1 LTQQSFREA
10 KYIVEGKI
18 RFGVWAFLGYNK
30 PMSALWNNLF
40 YEPIYNLLI
49 FIVNNITFGDVGFA
63 VILVTLV
70 VKLILS
76 PLTLKSTKNQV
87 LMKKMEPELNQI
99 KKDFPNKEDQ
109 AKKTMELYKKYK
121 TNPMSGCLVVLLQ
134 MPVIFALYYVF
145 YKGLSINTEII
156 YPFIQIPETLNTN
169 FLGILDLGQKSLFL
183 GVVTGFTQFIQGY
196 LSSKKKKEKDIEV
209 VKEIPKEN
217 TAPSFQDQISKSM
230 QMNIKY
236 FLPILI
242 GFIAWKISAAV
253 ALYWIVSNIFNIIQ
267 ESIIRRRLLEN

>member
-1 LTQQSFREA
+1 
-10 KYIVEGKI
+10 
-18 RFGVWAFLGYNK
+18 
-30 PMSALWNNLF
+30 MSALWNNLF

-134 MPVIFALYYVF
+134 MPIIFALYYVF
-145 YKGLSINTEII
+145 YKGLSVNTEII

-196 LSSKKKKEKDIEV
+196 LSSKKKKEKDLEV

-242 GFIAWKISAAV
+242 GFIAWKRSAAV